1 MPPALYGL
9 KFRAALVHFGVSATL
24 AFVSALIVFSL
35 WYRYPFGE
43 ISGGRFLFLLT
54 ILVDVMLGPVCMFVV
69 FNPKKSRLER
79 LADLVFIISFQI
91 AALAYGLWTAYQ
103 ARPVHIVFEYDRFRV
118 VHAIEVPKDKIALDR
133 SDIDP
138 MPITGPTLLSLRAL
152 TADEQ
157 MAFTLAAL
165 GGVPV
170 AAQPT
175 LWRPYDDAK
184 IKVLSMARSIQ
195 DLRKRFPERNS
206 DINQVIEGI
215 GSGESSLV
223 YMPVVSR
230 NEKFWT
236 VLLDKSTARPMGW
249 LSIDSF

>member
-1 MPPALYGL
+1 MPLALYRL
-9 KFRAALVHFGVSATL
+9 KFRAALVHFGFSAAL
-24 AFVSALIVFSL
+24 AFVSASIVFSL
-35 WYRYPFGE
+35 WYKYPFGE

-54 ILVDVMLGPVCMFVV
+54 ILVDVVLGPVCIFVV

-79 LADLVFIISFQI
+79 LSDLAFIILFQI
-91 AALAYGLWTAYQ
+91 SALAYGLWTAYQ

-118 VHAIEVPKDKIALDR
+118 IHAVEVPKDKVAINRA
-133 SDIDP
+133 DIDP
-138 MPITGPTLLSLRAL
+138 MPISGPTLLSLRAL

-184 IKVLSMARSIQ
+184 TKVLAMARSIQ

-206 DINQVIEGI
+206 DISRVIEGI

-230 NEKFWT
+230 SEKFWT
-236 VLLDKSTARPMGW
+236 VLIDKSTARPMGW